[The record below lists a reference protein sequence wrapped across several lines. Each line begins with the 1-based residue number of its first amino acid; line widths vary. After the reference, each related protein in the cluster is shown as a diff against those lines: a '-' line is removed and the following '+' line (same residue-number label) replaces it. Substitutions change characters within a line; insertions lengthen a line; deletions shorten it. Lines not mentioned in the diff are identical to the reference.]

1 MKNIFCCIV
10 LLLCSFVVLAD
21 PACPDSIQIIQPDG
35 TKLWTMVHG
44 DEFYN
49 WRSTTDGIIQN

>member
-21 PACPDSIQIIQPDG
+21 PACPDSI
-35 TKLWTMVHG
+35 TR
-44 DEFYN
+44 
-49 WRSTTDGIIQN
+49 WRIVMDYDTW

>member
-21 PACPDSIQIIQPDG
+21 PACPDSIQIRQPDG
-35 TKLWTMVHG
+35 TMLWTKVYG

-49 WRSTTDGIIQN
+49 WRSTTD